1 LDHNYDHG
9 NNLNF
14 ASEAEESG
22 RKPVSPL
29 ELRETHISSEA
40 GKARSVDK
48 ELTARVC
55 RFLALGFSVLLI
67 ALGTALQAQAAP
79 PAHEIKLATMA
90 PENST
95 LMQVFNEMNAEL
107 LKETGGKV
115 GFKMFPGFVLGDEED
130 VLRKLR
136 IGLVHAGVFTTTA
149 LTDINP
155 DLRGIQVPFMFN
167 TYGEVDYVTEK
178 LDADFKRGFSERG
191 FEILGWPELGF
202 IYFMSTTP
210 VAGLEDLKGKR
221 VWAKANAPMSQAIIE
236 RAGVA
241 TVAINTPDV
250 LMALQTNLLDVVY
263 NSPYYALVT
272 QWNTQIKYFTDLPL
286 TYIGGAL
293 MIDKKVY
300 AKLPPPMQETLKRVC
315 GSHLRR
321 LTERTRKDNADA
333 LELILKKGVKKI
345 TPDGAQVEGFKKLSD
360 SAMNDLGPKFLPP
373 DVLAKI
379 KTWLAEYRSRPQ
391 AK

>member
-1 LDHNYDHG
+1 MDTG
-9 NNLNF
+9 
-14 ASEAEESG
+14 
-22 RKPVSPL
+22 
-29 ELRETHISSEA
+29 
-40 GKARSVDK
+40 ARGVDK
-48 ELTARVC
+48 TLVARAC

-67 ALGTALQAQAAP
+67 AFVAPLRAQAAAP
-79 PAHEIKLATMA
+79 EHEIKLATMA

-136 IGLVHAGVFTTTA
+136 IGLVHAAVFTTTG

-155 DLRGIQVPFMFN
+155 DLRGLQVPFLFGN
-167 TYGEVDYVTEK
+167 YEEVDYVAEK
-178 LDADFKRGFSERG
+178 MDEDLKRGFSNRG

-210 VAGLEDLKGKR
+210 IAGLEDLKGKR

-236 RAGVA
+236 KAGVS

-293 MIDKKVY
+293 MVDKKVF
-300 AKLPPPMQETLKRVC
+300 AKLPAPLQETMKKVC
-315 GSHLRR
+315 AAHLRR

-333 LELILKKGVKKI
+333 LELIFKRGVKKV
-345 TPDGAQVEGFKKLSD
+345 TPDAAQVEGFKKLSE
-360 SAMNDLGPKFLPP
+360 SAMNDLDPKFLPR
-373 DVLAKI
+373 DTSARI

-391 AK
+391 SK